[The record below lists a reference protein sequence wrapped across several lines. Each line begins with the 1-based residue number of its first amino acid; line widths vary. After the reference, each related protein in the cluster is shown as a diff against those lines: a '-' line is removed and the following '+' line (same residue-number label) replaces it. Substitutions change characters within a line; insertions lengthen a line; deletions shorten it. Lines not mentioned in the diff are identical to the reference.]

1 MPNFE
6 SIDKFYNKMND
17 DENLKPKTKATAIQI
32 GKPANITKGL
42 RALDFTDGVVEEV
55 TDTEMLDGMSV
66 VGLNGF
72 DCEMASGAS
81 VAGIKKLRDK
91 EIIKKDDKVVGI
103 LTGRQKEPLLPIDY
117 HNNPS
122 NRFARPPKD

>member
-1 MPNFE
+1 MDRLVGWN
-6 SIDKFYNKMND
+6 SVILWKKNKN
-17 DENLKPKTKATAIQI
+17 NKIF
-32 GKPANITKGL
+32 KGI
-42 RALDFTDGVVEEV
+42 VEEV
-55 TDTEMLDGMSV
+55 TDKEMLDGMSA

-103 LTGRQKEPLLPIDY
+103 LTGRQKEPLLPIEY
-117 HNNPS
+117 HNDSGNK
-122 NRFARPPKD
+122 FARPPKI